1 MSAEIIEFP
10 KLVKCRQC
18 AGSGLTWS
26 FQRRTKRAQVASSC
40 TACKG
45 QGKVRATDE
54 ITTREAE
61 S

>member
-10 KLVKCRQC
+10 KLKKCREC

-40 TACKG
+40 IKCGGTGISRDLENLKR
-45 QGKVRATDE
+45 KE
-54 ITTREAE
+54 E